1 MIMYPQ
7 PFKKVSILKD
17 VDVTYTTTMVDDNI
31 YSTLTDR
38 STKKNG
44 ECEKSKRRKM

>member
-7 PFKKVSILKD
+7 PFKKVSILKN
-17 VDVTYTTTMVDDNI
+17 VDVTYTATMVDDNI

>member
-1 MIMYPQ
+1 MRLWNQ
-7 PFKKVSILKD
+7 SFKKVSLLKD

-44 ECEKSKRRKM
+44 ECEKYKRRKM

>member
-1 MIMYPQ
+1 MIMYSQ
-7 PFKKVSILKD
+7 PFKKVSLLED
-17 VDVTYTTTMVDDNI
+17 VAVTYTTTMVDDNI

-44 ECEKSKRRKM
+44 ECEKFKRRKI

>member
-1 MIMYPQ
+1 MIVYPQ
-7 PFKKVSILKD
+7 SFKKVSLLKD